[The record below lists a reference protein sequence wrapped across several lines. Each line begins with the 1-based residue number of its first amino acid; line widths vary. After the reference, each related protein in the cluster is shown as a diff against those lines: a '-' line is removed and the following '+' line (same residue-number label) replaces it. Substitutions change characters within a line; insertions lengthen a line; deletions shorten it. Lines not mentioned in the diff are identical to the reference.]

1 MKIVISILIIAG
13 VIFGGY
19 KLWEYWDTTNENEN
33 RGHTSAATQVPSEQ
47 LQGLPRELEASLQQA
62 QKGGTKTMKA
72 WLEKVKSSKLVKDPR
87 LGGIELDYVLLIT
100 KDDPLEAKRIF
111 HDVKERTPPD
121 SPLYPRIKALE
132 KTYE

>member
-19 KLWEYWDTTNENEN
+19 KLWEYWDTMKENEN
-33 RGHTSAATQVPSEQ
+33 RSTTSTVQVPSEQ

-62 QKGGTKTMKA
+62 QKNGPKAMKA
-72 WLEKVKSSKLVKDPR
+72 WIDKVKSSRLVKDPR
-87 LGGIELDYVLLIT
+87 LGGIELDYLLLIT

>member
-1 MKIVISILIIAG
+1 MKIAITILIIAG
-13 VIFGGY
+13 VFFGGY
-19 KLWEYWDTTNENEN
+19 KLWEYWDSMKENES
-33 RGHTSAATQVPSEQ
+33 RAATSTVVQISSEQ
-47 LQGLPRELEASLQQA
+47 LPGLPRELEPSLQQA
-62 QKGGTKTMKA
+62 QKGGPKTMKA
-72 WLEKVKSSKLVKDPR
+72 WLDKVKSSRLVKEPR
-87 LGGIELDYVLLIT
+87 LGGIELDYVLIIT